1 MIFAQIYDAYSIE
14 IDNIVK
20 NSKFSHFFL
29 LSLPEICWNI
39 LYNFMYLLSAPY
51 VKTSL
56 SNIKGGI
63 QMERNWPLL
72 TSHQIQCP
80 VWPLTRGTGDSFVL
94 PRRNRWQFGTPS
106 RAMTNMSCYH
116 SKNIYFSDARHYS
129 QIDISVISIS
139 GFNFGSSQFIE
150 LLYLSML

>member
-1 MIFAQIYDAYSIE
+1 
-14 IDNIVK
+14 
-20 NSKFSHFFL
+20 
-29 LSLPEICWNI
+29 
-39 LYNFMYLLSAPY
+39 MYLLSAPY

-139 GFNFGSSQFIE
+139 GFNFGSIFTIHWTCVPKYVIVWCNTYFIR
-150 LLYLSML
+150 SGVF